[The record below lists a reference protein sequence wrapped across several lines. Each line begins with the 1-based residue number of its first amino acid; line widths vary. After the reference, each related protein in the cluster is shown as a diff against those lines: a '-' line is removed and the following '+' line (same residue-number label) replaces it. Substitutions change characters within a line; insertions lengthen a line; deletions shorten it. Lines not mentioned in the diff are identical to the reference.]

1 MSKLFVNYSSLNL
14 LNSLQLA
21 TDKFLLLEALVDFGY
36 TMLLVLIISGL
47 LYYKRNGKKTFF
59 FTYVLV
65 SAIIFQLCLMLARVP
80 LELGFAIGLFA
91 IFGIIRYR
99 TSPINPREMTY
110 LLVCAGIAAKNALI
124 IDHIEYYKIVAT
136 DALILGLIIL
146 MELVI
151 FKKSMMIKTIVYN
164 RLDLLHEDL
173 RPQLKS
179 DLETTFGIKN
189 IEKIQVGRIDTIKNS
204 AVLKVYFNDT
214 GGQHYSDEY

>member
-1 MSKLFVNYSSLNL
+1 
-14 LNSLQLA
+14 LA
-21 TDKFLLLEALVDFGY
+21 TEKFLLLEALIDFVY
-36 TMLLVLIISGL
+36 TISLVLIISGF
-47 LYYKRNGKKTFF
+47 LYYRRNGKKNFF

-65 SAIIFQLCLMLARVP
+65 SAIIFQLCMMLARVP

-110 LLVCAGIAAKNALI
+110 LLVCAGIAAKNALSL
-124 IDHIEYYKIVAT
+124 DHIEYYKIVVA
-136 DALILGLIIL
+136 DAMLLGLIIL

-179 DLETTFGIKN
+179 DLETSFGIKN
-189 IEKIQVGRIDTIKNS
+189 IVKIQVGRIDTLKNS
-204 AVLKVYFNDT
+204 AVLKVYFNDA
-214 GGQHYSDEY
+214 GDQHYSEEY